1 MATSSNPMSSDYHNV
16 DSDVEIEID
25 HTIKVEYQN
34 EDNVLTTNCKFPSW
48 EGEPEEGEVFL
59 DDPLGD
65 IPDPGYSSTQ
75 PQVFIGGPTKKRR
88 TSKSSCQVGAINSET
103 SLNMNN
109 IGPKTRYP
117 CPTCGKT
124 FIYKHLV
131 FRHVL
136 SAHNGTIFLCRLC
149 EKKFLKKEELDKHLG
164 CHTHNMT
171 ELHDFRCVQCAINFD
186 THDDLDSHIRSSHP
200 AVSAFQIT
208 YKCSL
213 CGREFKQKSLLTRHE
228 KRHRNASERSRLKYL
243 PP

>member
-1 MATSSNPMSSDYHNV
+1 
-16 DSDVEIEID
+16 
-25 HTIKVEYQN
+25 
-34 EDNVLTTNCKFPSW
+34 
-48 EGEPEEGEVFL
+48 
-59 DDPLGD
+59 
-65 IPDPGYSSTQ
+65 
-75 PQVFIGGPTKKRR
+75 
-88 TSKSSCQVGAINSET
+88 
-103 SLNMNN
+103 MNN

-131 FRHVL
+131 FRYVCCVYIDYGMKFNDNYFYFRHVL